1 MECLPHEDEGI
12 VDGSFQG
19 DIQAT
24 ARNELIYR
32 KHMQKG
38 EIDVDKDEYG
48 LHQMKYEIES
58 VQDDIYNRHQIINVR
73 F

>member
-1 MECLPHEDEGI
+1 MPHEDEGI
-12 VDGSFQG
+12 VDNKFT
-19 DIQAT
+19 DIKST
-24 ARNELIYR
+24 ARNEMIYR

-48 LHQMKYEIES
+48 LHQMKCEI
-58 VQDDIYNRHQIINVR
+58 VNKDDIYNRHQIVNVR